1 MGANTEA
8 GIHIPAKAGIQEQQT
23 PQPIAKKP
31 IRNKIRHSSAS
42 GNDGWGSLECVSQLR
57 AVEYTRKEIPEPTF
71 EKDADGNPIYPEV
84 MPEAGQKASSKKEM
98 GFIAQ
103 EVEKVC
109 PELVQTSEYA
119 EGYKSVDYMR
129 MNALLVKA
137 IQQLTEKNK
146 AQDQQI
152 SELRSLVESK

>member
-1 MGANTEA
+1 M
-8 GIHIPAKAGIQEQQT
+8 
-23 PQPIAKKP
+23 
-31 IRNKIRHSSAS
+31 RS
-42 GNDGWGSLECVSQLR
+42 GNLVLKNGVGITSDERLKENIKSLENGLECVSQLR
-57 AVEYTRKEIPEPTF
+57 AVEYTRKEIPEAVF
-71 EKDADGNPIYPEV
+71 EKDAEGNPIYPEV
-84 MPEAGQKASSKKEM
+84 MPEGGQKGSSKKEM